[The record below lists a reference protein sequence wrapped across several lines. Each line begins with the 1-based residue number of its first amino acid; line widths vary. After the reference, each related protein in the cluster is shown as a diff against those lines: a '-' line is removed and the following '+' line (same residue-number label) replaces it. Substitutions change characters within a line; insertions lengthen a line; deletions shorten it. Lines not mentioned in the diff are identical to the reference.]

1 MPPRREQRAS
11 PAQLLL
17 LLALLGLLALSLWSP
32 PYPRYQLLQHLPTVP
47 AWLALLLAARRRTFA
62 NGSFAALV
70 ALLALHV
77 LGARWTY
84 SFVPYDEWS
93 RELLGWSPQEQFGWS
108 RNHYDRFVHLLYG
121 LLIIA
126 PLSVLLARGGR
137 LTRRGA
143 ALVACSATLAV
154 SGLYEVFEWL
164 LTITVAPDQAET
176 YNGQQGDAFD
186 AQKDMAL
193 AALGAIVATAFR
205 ASTAPSPARS
215 LEEHRS

>member
-1 MPPRREQRAS
+1 MPPRRDQGAR
-11 PAQLLL
+11 PVQLLL
-17 LLALLGLLALSLWSP
+17 LSALLALLALSLWSP

-47 AWLALLLAARRRTFA
+47 AWLALLAAAKRGTFA
-62 NGSFAALV
+62 NGSFAALA
-70 ALLALHV
+70 ALLALHI

-84 SFVPYDEWS
+84 SFVPYDAWS
-93 RELLGWSPQEQFGWS
+93 RGLFGWSPEAHFGWT
-108 RNHYDRFVHLLYG
+108 RNHYDRFVHLLFG
-121 LLIIA
+121 LLILA
-126 PLSVLLARGGR
+126 PLAVLIERSAGLG
-137 LTRRGA
+137 RRGA

-193 AALGAIVATAFR
+193 AAAGALFATAIR
-205 ASTAPSPARS
+205 GWRTEAPTPPNEELRS
-215 LEEHRS
+215 